1 MMCILFN
8 MLVVKDAMVLIHLAK
23 ITVLASASEY
33 FDDVVIPPRVYEET
47 VDAGRTRGYPDAEVI
62 ADTIEA
68 GSIEVADE
76 SPSHLVER
84 AKRYNIQ
91 GGEAAAVALYWERDA
106 DLLASD
112 DDNVR
117 RKRSVLALDL
127 IGTPSILL
135 ELYAAARIDESK
147 LADAIAEL
155 RSIGWFS
162 TAVLDKVE
170 LEAGLA

>member
-1 MMCILFN
+1 

-23 ITVLASASEY
+23 ITVLASASDY
-33 FDDVVIPPRVYEET
+33 FGDVVIPPGVYEET
-47 VDAGRTRGYPDAEVI
+47 VVAGRAREYPDAEVI

-68 GSIEVADE
+68 DHIEVADE
-76 SPSHLVER
+76 SPARLVAR
-84 AKRYNIQ
+84 ANRYNIQ

-112 DDNVR
+112 DDTVR
-117 RKRSVLALDL
+117 RKRSVLGLNL

-135 ELYAAARIDESK
+135 ALYDAAEIDESK
-147 LADAIAEL
+147 LAGAITEL

-162 TAVLDKVE
+162 TALLDKLE

>member
-1 MMCILFN
+1 

-23 ITVLASASEY
+23 ITVLDIATDH
-33 FDDVVIPPRVYEET
+33 FDEVAIPPLVYKET
-47 VDAGRTRGYPDAEVI
+47 VGAGREYGYPDAEVI
-62 ADTIEA
+62 ADAVDT
-68 GSIEVADE
+68 GGIEVTGE
-76 SPSHLVER
+76 VSPSLVER
-84 AKRYNIQ
+84 ANRYNIQ
-91 GGEAAAVALYWERDA
+91 GGEAEAVALYWERDA

-117 RKRSVLALDL
+117 QKRTVLQLGL

-135 ELYAAARIDESK
+135 DLHEMSLIDESK
-147 LADAIAEL
+147 LADAIDVL

-162 TAVLDKVE
+162 TAILDKIE